1 MLVEKSVS
9 VCRNFF
15 FLFVSNY
22 GGLELQLFCT
32 NYNYFL
38 QTTTFSTNFNIFLEI
53 LAIFYHLATFFY
65 SLYLFSTNHNFS
77 IIHNSFL
84 QPCLTKIRSARGGS
98 HHLAL
103 MSNFSTQ
110 SQMSYPYLF
119 SECFVIPVHY
129 LWCVWEVGREAWAW
143 NAVAMRDRP

>member
-1 MLVEKSVS
+1 M
-9 VCRNFF
+9 
-15 FLFVSNY
+15 
-22 GGLELQLFCT
+22 QLFCT

-53 LAIFYHLATFFY
+53 LAIFYHLATFFYSLYLFSTNLNIFLEILAIFYYLATFFY

-110 SQMSYPYLF
+110 SHMSYPYLF

-129 LWCVWEVGREAWAW
+129 LWCVWCGKWAGRRGHE
-143 NAVAMRDRP
+143 ML